1 VAEEIKTVASVGAP
15 FMNSYSR
22 KLGRNE
28 RFSWEMSIFGM
39 AIIEC
44 RTFFVKHRAATG
56 LVIVFI
62 FFSSR
67 IVLRFMVCF
76 MTPPRRIVGA
86 VIRESRLLRSDTPER
101 YHGRV
106 LYHRPF

>member
-62 FFSSR
+62 FFFLPDSVTFYGLFYDAASTYSR
-67 IVLRFMVCF
+67 C
-76 MTPPRRIVGA
+76 
-86 VIRESRLLRSDTPER
+86 SD
-101 YHGRV
+101 
-106 LYHRPF
+106 

>member
-1 VAEEIKTVASVGAP
+1 MKDFLGKCQFLAWQLSSVGRFLLSTAP
-15 FMNSYSR
+15 QQVSLLFLY
-22 KLGRNE
+22 
-28 RFSWEMSIFGM
+28 
-39 AIIEC
+39 
-44 RTFFVKHRAATG
+44 
-56 LVIVFI
+56 